1 MCLFDITIA
10 GELNLDLILY
20 GYPEEIPVERELLA
34 DDFRM
39 TLGSSSAILAHNLA
53 ALGAKVGFVTCTGKD
68 DLGRIAREHL
78 AASGVDLAKARILD
92 SSGTGVTI
100 ILPHEKNRHILT
112 YAGTIAAMTLADLDM
127 DYLASAS
134 HFHLSSLYLQRGLT
148 ADAPKL
154 FERLKQA
161 GLTISLDT
169 NDDPDDAWGQ
179 PLQEILPLV
188 DVFLPNDR
196 ELLRIAGKDTL
207 EAALDELSPRVR
219 YIAVKRGAKGS
230 VAKCKDEFV
239 AADPVIVN
247 TVDTIGAGDSY
258 DAGFLSAWLRGC
270 SLAECAR
277 AGNITGAL
285 STLRP
290 GGTEAFRDAKLMAEF
305 LSQNNFPMQTT
316 KKA

>member
-1 MCLFDITIA
+1 MKTFDITIA

-39 TLGSSSAILAHNLA
+39 TLGSSSAILAHNLS
-53 ALGAKVGFVTCTGKD
+53 ALGSKVGFVTCTGSD
-68 DLGRIAREHL
+68 DLGRIARERL
-78 AASGVDLAKARILD
+78 AASGVDLTRARILD
-92 SSGTGVTI
+92 SLGTGVTI
-100 ILPHEKNRHILT
+100 ILPHGRDRHILT
-112 YAGTIAAMTLADLDM
+112 YAGTIAVMTLADLDM

-134 HFHLSSLYLQRGLT
+134 HFHLSSLYLQRGLA
-148 ADAPKL
+148 ADVPRL
-154 FERLKQA
+154 FEQLKQA

-169 NDDPDDAWGQ
+169 NDDPDDCWGS

-188 DVFLPNDR
+188 DVFLPNER
-196 ELLRIAGKDTL
+196 ELLHMTGKNTL
-207 EAALDELSPRVR
+207 EAALAELSPQVGC
-219 YIAVKRGAKGS
+219 IAVKRGSHGS
-230 VAKCKDEFV
+230 VAKSADEFV
-239 AADPVIVN
+239 MAEPVVVEA
-247 TVDTIGAGDSY
+247 VDTIGAGDSY
-258 DAGFLSAWLRGC
+258 DAGFLFAWLRGS

-305 LSQNNFPMQTT
+305 LGQNHFPAQAA
-316 KKA
+316 KEV